1 MVKII
6 IWIEPTTFDEIH
18 HNAFDF
24 YVNENWHNKEIG
36 KIINRMILKQ
46 CNVA

>member
-6 IWIEPTTFDEIH
+6 IWVEPATFDEIH
-18 HNAFDF
+18 QNTFDF

-36 KIINRMILKQ
+36 KMRNQMILKQ
-46 CNVA
+46 CCFR